1 MTTGRVA
8 AARPYP
14 IQLIVTVIALTSM
27 IALSLTTSIRGQ
39 QLPAITGSQQEAVI
53 DSITTA
59 LIESY
64 IFLDVAE
71 EMREYLQTRLRAGDY
86 DEHTSPLSFT
96 RQLTTDL
103 QSISHDLHLRVN
115 VQQPMANDPAE
126 RPSPEEQVRQQIE
139 RMRKINFGFQKV
151 EILDGNIGYLKL
163 DGFIEASVGGAAAVA
178 AMNFL
183 ANTDALII
191 DLRANGGGAPSMIQ
205 LISSYFFEE
214 PVHLNS
220 FYIRQTD
227 EWEQYWTPAH
237 VEGPRMTEVPIF
249 ILTSG
254 RTFSAAEEF
263 TYNLK
268 NLERATIV
276 GETTRGGAH
285 PVMGRVFPFED
296 YAISI
301 RIPFGRAVNP
311 ITGTNWE
318 GTGIEPHIAVQ
329 AEDALERAI
338 EEARK
343 RVGG

>member
-1 MTTGRVA
+1 MISGRVTA
-8 AARPYP
+8 AHP
-14 IQLIVTVIALTSM
+14 IPIRLFVTVIALTSM
-27 IALSLTTSIRGQ
+27 IAVFSTTSVRSQ
-39 QLPAITGSQQEAVI
+39 QLPALTRSQQEVVI
-53 DSITTA
+53 NSITAA

-71 EMREYLQTRLRAGDY
+71 EMRDHLRTRLREGDY
-86 DEHTSPLSFT
+86 EEFTTPLTFT
-96 RQLTTDL
+96 QQLTADL

-115 VQQPMANDPAE
+115 VQRPMADDPSE
-126 RPSPEEQVRQQIE
+126 RPSPEEQTRQQLQRI
-139 RMRKINFGFQKV
+139 RQVNFGFQKV
-151 EILDGNIGYLKL
+151 EILPGNIGYLKL
-163 DGFIEASVGGAAAVA
+163 DGFIEASIGGATAVS

-237 VEGPRMTEVPIF
+237 VEGPRMTETPIF

-285 PVMGRVFPFED
+285 PVRGHSFPFD
-296 YAISI
+296 GFAVSI
-301 RIPFGRAVNP
+301 TIPFGRAVNP

-318 GTGIEPHIAVQ
+318 GTGIDPHIAVP

-343 RVGG
+343 KIDG